1 MNANPFGATERNPSG
16 LGVYAEPPDRLLA
29 DTAWCVLE
37 AANDLGDIE
46 TVNACRRVIDA
57 NLSGRLAMQ
66 SDVKVISE
74 YFR

>member
-1 MNANPFGATERNPSG
+1 MNANPSG
-16 LGVYAEPPDRLLA
+16 TKREPNGLSVSAEPPDSLLA

-46 TVNACRRVIDA
+46 KVSACRRVIDA

>member
-1 MNANPFGATERNPSG
+1 MNANPFGVTEPSG
-16 LGVYAEPPDRLLA
+16 LSVSTAPSERLLVDA
-29 DTAWCVLE
+29 VWCVLE

-46 TVNACRRVIDA
+46 TVDACRRVIDA
-57 NLSGRLAMQ
+57 NLSGRLASL

>member
-1 MNANPFGATERNPSG
+1 MNANPSGTIEREPSG
-16 LGVYAEPPDRLLA
+16 LSVSTEPPDRLLPDA
-29 DTAWCVLE
+29 TWCVLE

-46 TVNACRRVIDA
+46 AVDACRRVIDA

-66 SDVKVISE
+66 SDVKTVAE

>member
-1 MNANPFGATERNPSG
+1 MNANPSGTTEREPNG
-16 LGVYAEPPDRLLA
+16 LSVSADPPDRLLVDA
-29 DTAWCVLE
+29 VWCVLE

-66 SDVKVISE
+66 ADVKIVAE